1 MKRTVLIVAILL
13 ALAGALW
20 WTSRSETVAPPVLA
34 QARIGTVTQTV
45 LASGM
50 LEARELVSV
59 GARASGQ
66 IQTLA
71 VKLGDS
77 VKTGDLIAQIDNQNQ
92 QNTVL
97 QAEAALA
104 QINAQIS
111 AREAALVRDQLILD
125 RQQALG
131 KSNISAKGTVE
142 SAQADVAVDK
152 ADIEALK
159 AQKSSAEVSV
169 ANART
174 ELERTRITAPMD
186 GTVVAVV
193 VKQGQTVNAAQ
204 SAPTI
209 VKIAD
214 LSTMLVKV
222 EISEADVMAV
232 HPGQTASFTT
242 LGAPDDVF
250 EATVAEI
257 EPAPTEIA
265 DSDTISSDDAVYYNG
280 LLQVANPEG
289 RLRIG
294 MNAEVSIRLAQASNV
309 VTVPAAAVRTDAQ
322 GSYVETWDA
331 ATQARTRRPVT
342 VGLNDKV
349 TAEITAGLAEGD
361 SVIAGAAV
369 APAAVTQGR
378 RGPPPMF

>member
-1 MKRTVLIVAILL
+1 MKRIVIVAILI

-20 WTSRSETVAPPVLA
+20 WWTSRSEAVAPPLLA

-71 VKLGDS
+71 VKLGDN
-77 VKTGDLIAQIDNQNQ
+77 VKAGDLIAQIESQNQ

-111 AREAALVRDQLILD
+111 AKQAALVRDELILD

-131 KSNISAKGTVE
+131 KSNISARGTVE
-142 SAQADVAVDK
+142 SAQADVAVGK

-159 AQKSSAEVSV
+159 AQKASAEVSM

-242 LGAPDDVF
+242 LGAPDEVF
-250 EATVAEI
+250 EARVAEI

-265 DSDTISSDDAVYYNG
+265 DSDTISSDKAVYYNG
-280 LLQVANPEG
+280 LLQVANPGG

-294 MNAEVSIRLAQASNV
+294 MNAEVSIQLAQASNV
-309 VTVPAAAVRTDAQ
+309 VTVPAAAVRTEAE

-331 ATQARTRRPVT
+331 ATQARTRHPVT

-349 TAEITAGLAEGD
+349 TAEITAGLAEGN
-361 SVIAGAAV
+361 SVIVGAAV
-369 APAAVTQGR
+369 AAAAPAQGR
-378 RGPPPMF
+378 RGRPAMF